1 MWHVWGTREVHA
13 GFWWGNI
20 EERDHLECLD
30 IDERIILTWLVNKL
44 GGGVST
50 GLIWL
55 GIGTGGGLL

>member
-1 MWHVWGTREVHA
+1 MWHAWGTREVRA
-13 GFWWGNI
+13 GFCWRNL

-30 IDERIILTWLVNKL
+30 IDARIILTWVIKKL
-44 GGGVST
+44 GGGVWT